1 MPDKRDFLVLCRLT
15 FSKAETLPF
24 HPPCVCFPSRNSLLS
39 FTGHLTFQYDNIVHR
54 PDITKLTGH
63 RDVPAPLFQDQH
75 HDVPQNENPY
85 QEVRYFMQIYV
96 VNPGDTLE
104 TIAADFGIGV
114 ETIAYDNQIQP
125 PYRLAVGQALL
136 IQTESEAQEKRTVH
150 VNGYAYPYIR
160 DWVLTE
166 TLPYLTTL
174 SVFSYGFTTSGELV
188 PPAIDDSRMIDQAW
202 QQGVRPILT
211 LTPLDETGMFNN
223 YLISVLTND
232 PDIQQNLID
241 QLFLVMEEKGYDG
254 IDIDF
259 EYILAKDRIP
269 FANFVENVR
278 AQAAPR
284 GYTVS
289 VALAPKT
296 SADQPGLLYA
306 GKDYGLL
313 GAAADSVL
321 LMTYE
326 WGYTY
331 GPPMAVAP
339 INKVREVVD
348 YAITEIPAEKIDL
361 GIPNYGYDWTLPF
374 TQGVSMARTIGNIE
388 AVDIAI
394 ENQAAILF
402 DETAKSPYF
411 HYVRDGAEHEVWFED
426 VRSIREKFNLIKEYG
441 LRGMG
446 YWQIMKLFRANWLLL
461 ADTFEIE

>member
-1 MPDKRDFLVLCRLT
+1 
-15 FSKAETLPF
+15 
-24 HPPCVCFPSRNSLLS
+24 
-39 FTGHLTFQYDNIVHR
+39 
-54 PDITKLTGH
+54 
-63 RDVPAPLFQDQH
+63 
-75 HDVPQNENPY
+75 
-85 QEVRYFMQIYV
+85 MQIYV
-96 VNPGDTLE
+96 VKSDDTLD
-104 TIAADFGIGV
+104 TIAASFGLSPEI
-114 ETIAYDNQIQP
+114 IAYTNQILS

-136 IQTESEAQEKRTVH
+136 IPAGSSEEEKTGVY

-174 SVFSYGFTTSGELV
+174 SVFSYGFTTTGELV
-188 PPAIDDSRMIDQAW
+188 PPAVNDDWMIDKAW

-211 LTPLDETGMFNN
+211 LTPFDESGRFNN
-223 YLISVLTND
+223 YLISVITND
-232 PDIQQNLID
+232 PEVQQILID
-241 QLFLVMEEKGYDG
+241 QLFLVMEEKGFAG

-259 EYILAKDRIP
+259 EYILAEDRIP
-269 FANFVENVR
+269 FANFVRNVR
-278 AQAAPR
+278 TQAAQK

-348 YAITEIPAEKIDL
+348 YAITEIPVEKIDL

-374 TQGVSMARTIGNIE
+374 TQGTSAARTIGNIE
-388 AVDIAI
+388 AVDIAVA
-394 ENQAAILF
+394 NQAVIHF
-402 DETAKSPYF
+402 DEVAKSPYF
-411 HYVRDGAEHEVWFED
+411 NYVRDGVAHEVWFED
-426 VRSIREKFNLIKEYG
+426 VRSIQEKFNLIKEYG

-446 YWQIMKLFRANWLLL
+446 YWQIMKLFRANWMLL
-461 ADTFEIE
+461 ADTFEIK